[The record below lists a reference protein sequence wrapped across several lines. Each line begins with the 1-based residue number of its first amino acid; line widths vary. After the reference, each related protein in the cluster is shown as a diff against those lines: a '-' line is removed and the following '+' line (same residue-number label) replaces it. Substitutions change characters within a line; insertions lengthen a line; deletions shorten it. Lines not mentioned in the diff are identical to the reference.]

1 MKTKS
6 AFVFALLGIMALL
19 FSGALA
25 SAQDEVTLTFWFE
38 GDAPAS
44 VALFQNI
51 ADDFAAQNPGVNIE
65 ITSFG
70 FDDFLRV
77 MPLALDGG
85 EGPDVAYVP
94 WGLQALGRYALGGH
108 AVELTDLAAEN
119 GWLDH
124 YLMSDIEL
132 TNSLTPGQMYG
143 IPFENVTIGVFYN
156 KDVFAEL
163 GLELP
168 ETLEDFEAIMQTILD
183 AGITPISVGGRDS
196 WPLAHVWLQLV
207 HTAMPI
213 EVITGIENND
223 PAYRLD
229 TPEFLAA
236 TQKTLEWTQ
245 AGYLDPN
252 MLSTGFVDA
261 NNLFING
268 DVAMNIG
275 GTWVMNDFAML
286 PEFDVGFFPTPQL
299 DPELPWH
306 AGGKNPYNNLMI
318 NSTTEKMDLAIEF
331 VDYMLSEEAQTKF
344 WNAGSITAYQFDEMP
359 PPSTPLLADVAD
371 ANSYTGFGYNIG
383 ITCSELS
390 LSTWR
395 TLQELVGGDTTP
407 EELIAANQ
415 QVYEEDCLTEE

>member
-1 MKTKS
+1 MKNKS
-6 AFVFALLGIMALL
+6 ALVLVLLGLVALL
-19 FSGALA
+19 FCLA
-25 SAQDEVTLTFWFE
+25 PLSAQDEVTLTFWFE
-38 GDAPAS
+38 GDAPAT
-44 VALFQNI
+44 VELFQQV
-51 ADDFAAQNPGVNIE
+51 ADEFAAERPGVSVE
-65 ITSFG
+65 ITSYG

-94 WGLQALGRYALGGH
+94 WGLQALGRYALAGH
-108 AVELTDLAAEN
+108 AVELTDLAEEN
-119 GWLDH
+119 GWLDR
-124 YLMSDIEL
+124 YEMSDIRL
-132 TNSLTPGQMYG
+132 TNGLTPDQIYG

-156 KDVFAEL
+156 KEIFAEL
-163 GLELP
+163 GLAIP
-168 ETLEDFEAIMQTILD
+168 GTLADFEAAMQAVLD
-183 AGITPISVGGRDS
+183 TGMTPISVGGRDS

-213 EVITGIENND
+213 EVITGIEEND

-236 TQKTLEWTQ
+236 TEKTLEWAQ

-286 PEFDVGFFPTPQL
+286 PEFEVGFFPTPQL
-299 DPELPWH
+299 NPDLPWH

-318 NSTTEKMDLAIEF
+318 NAATEHMDLAIEF
-331 VDYMLSEEAQTKF
+331 VGYMLGEEAQTKF
-344 WNAGSITAYQFDEMP
+344 WNAGNITAYRFDEMP
-359 PPSTPLLADVAD
+359 PPSTPLLADVAA

-383 ITCSELS
+383 VTCSALN
-390 LSTWR
+390 LATWR
-395 TLQELVGGDTTP
+395 TLQELVGGDITP
-407 EELIAANQ
+407 DELIVTNQ
-415 QVYEEDCLTEE
+415 QVYEEDCLSGE

>member
-1 MKTKS
+1 MNTRNS
-6 AFVFALLGIMALL
+6 FSIVLIVLLALTICLVPV
-19 FSGALA
+19 

-44 VALFQNI
+44 VALFQQA
-51 ADDFAAQNPGVNIE
+51 ADQFSADRPGVTVE
-65 ITSFG
+65 ITSYG

-85 EGPDVAYVP
+85 EGPDVGYVP
-94 WGLQALGRYALGGH
+94 WGLQALGRYALAGH
-108 AVELTDLAAEN
+108 AVELTDIAAEQ
-119 GWLDH
+119 GWLDR
-124 YLMSDIEL
+124 YEMSDIRL
-132 TNSLTPGQMYG
+132 TNGLTPDQIYG

-156 KDVFAEL
+156 KEVFAEL
-163 GLELP
+163 GLEVP
-168 ETLEDFEAIMQTILD
+168 ATIEEFEAVMQAALD
-183 AGITPISVGGRDS
+183 AGMTPVSVGGRDS

-213 EVITGIENND
+213 EVITGIEEND
-223 PAYRLD
+223 PMYRLD

-236 TQKTLEWTQ
+236 TQKTLEWAE

-275 GTWVMNDFAML
+275 GTWVMNDFADL
-286 PEFDVGFFPTPQL
+286 PEFEVGFFPTPQL
-299 DPELPWH
+299 NPELEWH

-318 NSTTEKMDLAIEF
+318 NSSTEHLDLATEF
-331 VDYMLSEEAQTKF
+331 VDYMLGEAAQTMF
-344 WNAGSITAYQFDEMP
+344 WDAGHITAYQFDEMP

-371 ANSYTGFGYNIG
+371 ANSYTRFGYNIG
-383 ITCSELS
+383 ITCSDLNQV
-390 LSTWR
+390 TWR
-395 TLQELVGGDTTP
+395 TLQELVGGEITP
-407 EELIAANQ
+407 AELIAANQ
-415 QVYEEDCLTEE
+415 KVYEEDCLASD

>member
-1 MKTKS
+1 MNTRNS
-6 AFVFALLGIMALL
+6 FSIVLIVLLALTICLVPV
-19 FSGALA
+19 

-44 VALFQNI
+44 VALFQQA
-51 ADDFAAQNPGVNIE
+51 ADQFSADRPGVTVE
-65 ITSFG
+65 ITSYG

-85 EGPDVAYVP
+85 EGPDVGYVP
-94 WGLQALGRYALGGH
+94 WGLQALGRYALAGH
-108 AVELTDLAAEN
+108 AVELTDIAAEQ
-119 GWLDH
+119 GWLDR
-124 YLMSDIEL
+124 YEMSDIRL
-132 TNSLTPGQMYG
+132 TNGLTPDQIYG

-156 KDVFAEL
+156 KEVFAEL
-163 GLELP
+163 GLEVP
-168 ETLEDFEAIMQTILD
+168 ATIEEFEAVMQAALD
-183 AGITPISVGGRDS
+183 AGMTPVSVGGRDS

-213 EVITGIENND
+213 EVITGIEEND
-223 PAYRLD
+223 PMYRLD

-236 TQKTLEWTQ
+236 TQKTLEWAE

-275 GTWVMNDFAML
+275 GTWVMNDFADL
-286 PEFDVGFFPTPQL
+286 PEFEVGFFPTPQL
-299 DPELPWH
+299 NPELEWH

-318 NSTTEKMDLAIEF
+318 NSSTEHLDLAIEF
-331 VDYMLSEEAQTKF
+331 VDYMLGEAAQTMF
-344 WNAGSITAYQFDEMP
+344 WDAGHITAYQFDEMP

-371 ANSYTGFGYNIG
+371 ANSYTRFGYNIG
-383 ITCSELS
+383 ITCSDLNQV
-390 LSTWR
+390 TWR
-395 TLQELVGGDTTP
+395 TLQELVGGEITP
-407 EELIAANQ
+407 AELIAANQ
-415 QVYEEDCLTEE
+415 KVYEEDCLASD